1 MKNSNNNIV
10 IALTNVKNFVL
21 DKIKNNLH
29 IFYQN
34 KLIPFKTFFL
44 DLPDSLK
51 KTIYELEE
59 LHEIELYDRI
69 FLIKKC
75 ERQLVKLKN
84 SDEKTLLGLNN
95 SYFGLKN
102 YLIAIFNKKI
112 IQIFYRKS
120 NSFRFKR

>member
-1 MKNSNNNIV
+1 MKNQNNNIV
-10 IALTNVKNFVL
+10 IPLTNVKNFVL

-34 KLIPFKTFFL
+34 KLIPFKNFFL
-44 DLPDSLK
+44 YLPGSLK
-51 KTIYELEE
+51 KTISELEE